1 MLSALDPDSLYAA
14 SEVVWKST
22 DRGMS
27 WKIISPDLT
36 RNDRTKQIAS
46 GGPLTKDI
54 TSVEYYDTIF
64 ALAESPLRKG
74 KLWVGTDD
82 GLVQISEDDGA
93 HWRNATPATMPAW
106 STISMTE
113 PSHFDAAGAYI
124 AVDRHRLD
132 DIAPYAWKTADNG
145 KTWVA
150 IAAGLPPGAVVHVV
164 REDPKRRGMLYAG
177 TELGVFLSFDDG
189 AHWAS
194 LQHGLPVSPVH
205 DLTVHGDDLVAA
217 THGRGFW
224 ILSDVTPLRQA
235 QAAQDDLV
243 LYSPETALRLYYPD
257 AVNTRR
263 PVGTNPPAGA
273 IIDYVLPA
281 AATTELTVDILNARG
296 ERVRHLSSTK
306 TNKEVQPPEW
316 PDQIVPSDL
325 IPAHAGMNRMIWDL
339 RYDDPVQ
346 IPGAFYQGVAP
357 RGPLVAPG
365 RYQVRLTLG
374 EKSRT
379 STLTVIADPRVAD
392 SDAAIAAKTALAL
405 ATYSDIDALHRAV
418 NEIRARRHD
427 LQSSPASHDLDMKRA
442 AIEEAL
448 VQVNMN
454 GSEANLAFP
463 GMLNEQLA
471 AFAGTLEDAD
481 TVPTSQQ
488 QALYKSLHEK
498 LQAQLALW
506 RGLSQK

>member
-1 MLSALDPDSLYAA
+1 MLSAQDPDSLYAA

-22 DRGMS
+22 DHGMS

-36 RNDRTKQIAS
+36 RNDRTKQTAS

-82 GLVQISEDDGA
+82 GLVQMTEDDGIRW
-93 HWRNATPATMPAW
+93 HNVTPATMPPW

-145 KTWVA
+145 KTWVT

-164 REDPKRRGMLYAG
+164 REDPQRRGLLYAG

-189 AHWAS
+189 AHWS
-194 LQHGLPVSPVH
+194 TLQNGLPVSPVH

-224 ILSDVTPLRQA
+224 ILNDVTPLRQA

-273 IIDYVLPA
+273 VIDYVLPT
-281 AATTELTVDILNARG
+281 AATTELTVDILNAQG

-325 IPAHAGMNRMIWDL
+325 IPAHAGMNRLIWDL

-346 IPGAFYQGVAP
+346 IPGAFYQGEAP
-357 RGPLVAPG
+357 RGPIVAPG
-365 RYQVRLTLG
+365 QYQLRLKQGDKT
-374 EKSRT
+374 RT
-379 STLTVIADPRVAD
+379 AELTVIADPRVAA
-392 SDAAIAAKTALAL
+392 SAAAIAAKTALAL
-405 ATYSDIDALHRAV
+405 ATYRDIDALHRAV
-418 NEIRARRHD
+418 NDIRARRKA
-427 LQSSPASHDLDMKRA
+427 LKLKPAA
-442 AIEEAL
+442 AGFEAKLARIEAVL

-471 AFAGTLEDAD
+471 SFAGSLEDAD
-481 TVPTSQQ
+481 APPTTQQ
-488 QALYKSLHEK
+488 QALFDSLHGK

-506 RGLSQK
+506 RGLSQQ